1 MAGAVKGANLEGM
14 DLPEA
19 KKKYILE
26 KVNPLLEELVRAVL
40 TRMPD
45 EPLAFMIKFLK
56 EKTGRANVDMDAV
69 TKENA
74 YLEEEIAQMQF
85 KLKDASSKAAE
96 ILGGEGKKAVDEDE
110 EEEEEEDD
118 YVDEI
123 PEEYMQSQATSSR
136 MRTSVSAE
144 AYGEWNKKKEFKP
157 PKHPKSDEQRKRI
170 ETVLSKNFLFSSLD
184 EQQAT
189 IILDAVEEV
198 IIPKGQRIINQGDE
212 GSFMFVIESGS
223 LECFI
228 KKPDGEEIMV
238 KTVDAGDAF
247 GELSLLYNAPRAASV
262 QAKDRCVCWKLDRET
277 FNAIVKDAAQA
288 KRDRYMKFFENVPL
302 LSAVDA
308 YGRSQIADALT
319 KKSVA
324 KGTDIITQGDPADNF
339 YIIEEGECTAK
350 KKSDSGADVNMELKT
365 GDYFGELALL
375 SGDPRAASV
384 TAVSDNVK
392 LLCLDRK
399 AFSRLLG
406 PLREMLMQGQNRYG

>member
-1 MAGAVKGANLEGM
+1 MAAAVKGANLEGM

-56 EKTGRANVDMDAV
+56 EKTGRANVDLEAV
-69 TKENA
+69 TKENFL
-74 YLEEEIAQMQF
+74 LEQEIQQMEL
-85 KLKDASSKAAE
+85 KLKDATSKAAE
-96 ILGGEGKKAVDEDE
+96 ILNQEGKKAVDDE

-123 PEEYMQSQATSSR
+123 PEEYQQSTATNSR

-157 PKHPKSDEQRKRI
+157 PKHPKSDVQRKRI
-170 ETVLSKNFLFSSLD
+170 SDVLSKNFLFSSLD
-184 EQQAT
+184 EQQAN

-198 IIPKGQRIINQGDE
+198 IIPKDQRIINQGDE
-212 GSFMFVIESGS
+212 GNFMFVIESGA
-223 LECFI
+223 LECYI
-228 KKPDGEEIMV
+228 KKDDGSELMV
-238 KTVDAGDAF
+238 KTVEAGDAF
-247 GELSLLYNAPRAASV
+247 GELALLYNAPRAASV

-277 FNAIVKDAAQA
+277 FNAIVKDAAQQ
-288 KRDRYMKFFENVPL
+288 KRDKYMEFFKNVPL
-302 LSAVDA
+302 LNAVDA

-319 KKSVA
+319 KKTVK
-324 KGTDIITQGDPADNF
+324 KGDAEIITQGEVGDAF
-339 YIIEEGECTAK
+339 YIIEEGECMAK
-350 KKSDSGADVNMELKT
+350 KVNESGEKVNMALKA

-375 SGDPRAASV
+375 SGEPRAASV
-384 TAVSDNVK
+384 EATSETVK

-406 PLREMLMQGQNRYG
+406 PLREMLMQGQNR